1 MENKINTWRENNL
14 CIKCCESWYKLL
26 SCFFT
31 FHEVASSNTF
41 VPPFLLRCLLRNEQE
56 GGRAEEPLTFLQQC
70 DNIDLV
76 WIEIKKMNLV
86 VKQWTNIHKPFYD
99 FLKNAAY
106 FFSFKLIKFNKRKIA
121 KIEIGCYVMNW
132 REEPLTFPQECSNM
146 CLAHFKCTSV
156 HFKFLKTTT
165 LPPKY
170 LESDSMAIVF
180 LGHYQD
186 AVSLLLSIQ
195 HTIIH
200 LNNWTLLFIFI
211 SFLISHVTNPLH
223 LRARSVLFVSKKGWS
238 HTPAPSLILPQIKEN
253 CTDGQPESFLL
264 QSQRVE
270 TDIISLLWNS
280 TGNPYCGKIWRKNT
294 FSLST
299 QERCSCNLC
308 G

>member
-1 MENKINTWRENNL
+1 MFFLHFTRLPQAI
-14 CIKCCESWYKLL
+14 L
-26 SCFFT
+26 SC
-31 FHEVASSNTF
+31 HHSCCVACY
-41 VPPFLLRCLLRNEQE
+41 VMDKR
-56 GGRAEEPLTFLQQC
+56 GGEEPLTFLQQC

-223 LRARSVLFVSKKGWS
+223 LRGRSVLFVSKKGNDLTHQHPLWS
-238 HTPAPSLILPQIKEN
+238 CLKSKEIALMAN
-253 CTDGQPESFLL
+253 RKVSFC
-264 QSQRVE
+264 RVRE
-270 TDIISLLWNS
+270 WKPI
-280 TGNPYCGKIWRKNT
+280 
-294 FSLST
+294 
-299 QERCSCNLC
+299 
-308 G
+308 

>member
-1 MENKINTWRENNL
+1 MVENTGWKTKSIHEGKTIYVSSVYVENLGIN
-14 CIKCCESWYKLL
+14 CFHV
-26 SCFFT
+26 FFT

-41 VPPFLLRCLLRNEQE
+41 VPPFLLRCLLRNGQE
-56 GGRAEEPLTFLQQC
+56 GGRGAINLSSTMRQYWSRL
-70 DNIDLV
+70 N
-76 WIEIKKMNLV
+76 WNKKMNLV
-86 VKQWTNIHKPFYD
+86 VKQWTDIHKPFYD

-106 FFSFKLIKFNKRKIA
+106 FFSFKLIKSNKRKIA

-200 LNNWTLLFIFI
+200 LNNWALLFTFI

-223 LRARSVLFVSKKGWS
+223 LRARSVLFVSKKGF
-238 HTPAPSLILPQIKEN
+238 SLIKLFKTN
-253 CTDGQPESFLL
+253 
-264 QSQRVE
+264 
-270 TDIISLLWNS
+270 
-280 TGNPYCGKIWRKNT
+280 
-294 FSLST
+294 
-299 QERCSCNLC
+299 
-308 G
+308 